1 MNEMVHTFDLGGGF
15 ERLLVLG
22 FGTSGSTSSEEVRL
36 PNKEEIASFNTFALS
51 PLRVEGDPTD
61 SDGIFSGEG
70 VTDEGT
76 LAIRAALI
84 DGDVIG

>member
-1 MNEMVHTFDLGGGF
+1 MVRAFDLGGGL

-22 FGTSGSTSSEEVRL
+22 LGTSGSTSSEELRL

-51 PLRVEGDPTD
+51 PLKVEGDPTD

-70 VTDEGT
+70 VTDDGT
-76 LAIRAALI
+76 LASRAALI